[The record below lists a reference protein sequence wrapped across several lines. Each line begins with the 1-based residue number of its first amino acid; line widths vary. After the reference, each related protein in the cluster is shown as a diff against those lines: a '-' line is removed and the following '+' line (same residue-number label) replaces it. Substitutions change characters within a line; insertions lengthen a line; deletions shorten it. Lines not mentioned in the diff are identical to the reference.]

1 MVLGLKTG
9 LGLGRGLGTL
19 LLAIVAAAPLF
30 ASAAVTIEPTTW
42 NVIGLDSNKPATAQ
56 PAPQVFPPD
65 RYPIGAEVCNTSG
78 ADLTGHKAVFV
89 WDESPATNYIHLWDS
104 TVNWND
110 TDANGDAIAAND
122 VEGANEL
129 AVPTVANGAC
139 ADVYFWVQIEQLSAA
154 YDYTRDFHIELWD
167 DSATPN
173 DTATNGTLVHETAN
187 SGSTVGTDEAREL
200 FVEYLVSQNRNAIL
214 GFSVDGVAVAPGGSV
229 AVKPGDTIELVI
241 DGKTATQ
248 GYEQLEIF
256 ITLPPDLF
264 TVKSV
269 TTTYSADAGTAAAAG
284 EQLYADGCTWENDP
298 DSANYHN
305 NGSCGA
311 EGKYGGV
318 IKQTLSIEVSQSF
331 ATSVAAQALIYDFSG
346 SSYHY
351 NADYETATI
360 TFDKDNTA
368 FVPSGDL
375 SIRKSTDTAAQD
387 EFFITLTNEGTNT
400 YAAGLIG
407 YEVNDELP
415 IGYKTKSGGRNGLSI
430 EEFDANGASK
440 GDITGGAVENQ
451 VAFYNLSASQNGGT
465 ADQSD
470 GADYDSGER
479 HVIWTPNLAN
489 ALAPGESVTFG
500 FQVAPQNNI
509 VGADPYT
516 NCALI
521 TTDDDDA
528 SNNRSCVTLPPPN
541 WDLGITKQIVSVV
554 GSQATFKLTVTNL
567 GPDTSSAELV
577 EDILP
582 PGYSSPANFSY
593 TGDVTLSLSARA
605 DASSGILL
613 WDLPALTVGQTAT
626 VTYTVTV
633 NAPTGNEST
642 DQDLNDRYLNYARV
656 IDAASEPNNGTYN
669 ATTQRVELLD
679 GTVSNNVATA
689 SAAPTLLEI
698 DKTPDGG
705 TITGATY
712 SYGIEVTK
720 VGTFQAGDL
729 ITVVESPPPGMQITA
744 ISGDGWDCSGS
755 PTLPTTQAKTC
766 TRTVAGGDPA
776 TYPSITV
783 AVALS
788 PVPDGTK
795 SYVNTSYVE
804 ATRAGVTLFNT
815 FDSDSVR
822 SQAQVLQA
830 DLSLAKAASNLTPSV
845 GAAVTFTL
853 TVTNSGPDAATNVE
867 VTDTLPNGYQYV
879 ASSISGGST
888 SDDSNAASLKWTIA
902 NLANG
907 ATAQLTYQATVMA
920 TGSYKNTAEV
930 TASDQPDP
938 DSTVDN
944 DDGDQ
949 SEDDEA
955 SVTLTPTPLIDLALT
970 KTASTVAA
978 VIGDTVTY
986 SLALTNNGPSD
997 ATGVSVEDDLPAELS
1012 YDTGTAS
1019 DSGSLSGG
1027 NLVWAG
1033 LTVSAGT
1040 TKTLTY
1046 DVTAN
1051 SAGNSVINIAQV
1063 TAANETDSDSTP
1075 NNDAGN
1081 QLEDDEAAATIS
1093 ISATF
1098 VATPSLTL
1106 SKTGTLN
1113 DDDGTSGVSVGDTIS
1128 YAFTVTNTGNVAVTD
1143 VTLADTGA
1151 TVSGG
1156 PIASLA
1162 VGASDSSTFTASY
1175 TITQTDI
1182 DAGTYTNTATVTG
1195 DGTGTDD
1202 VTATDTDTQ
1211 RLDGTVSLSGL
1222 VFEEVAQNYDGVR
1235 TTEQGTNGGGLF
1247 VCLSTTPA
1255 QFSQVGSSSV
1265 GAFSFSGVAP
1275 NTSYTLTLST
1285 TGTGAT
1291 CPAAATLNH
1300 NWFSTGESADGIATD
1315 SVVTPAKSL
1324 SDGKLTVA
1332 VGAADI
1338 STVTMGLVK
1347 ADVFDPPF
1355 GLKTGEFL
1363 AGRPIIRWTMV
1374 WINDSPIPV
1383 TGAVITDPPPTGTT
1397 YVNGSV
1403 SCEGRGSTTVTT
1415 CGFDDVGNTVNVV
1428 ADFGPETGSPVD
1440 GDTADNELVIQF
1452 DVTYDAVNPEAEYL
1466 NQGSLRWD
1474 PGSGPKT
1481 ASTDDPTEA
1490 GDDDPSVVVPPAP
1503 TPPTPVPALPLT
1515 LLGLLALVMAGLGW
1529 RRLV

>member
-139 ADVYFWVQIEQLSAA
+139 ADVYFWVQIEQVAAA

-298 DSANYHN
+298 NSANYHN

-440 GDITGGAVENQ
+440 GEITGGAVENQ

-853 TVTNSGPDAATNVE
+853 TVTNNGPDAATNVE

-888 SDDSNAASLKWTIA
+888 SDDSDAASLKWTIA

-1247 VCLSTTPA
+1247 VCLSTAPA

-1291 CPAAATLNH
+1291 CPAAATLNE

>member
-1 MVLGLKTG
+1 MVFGLNT
-9 LGLGRGLGTL
+9 GLGRGLGTL

-139 ADVYFWVQIEQLSAA
+139 ADVYFWVQIEQVAAA

-269 TTTYSADAGTAAAAG
+269 TTTYSADAGTDAAAG

-440 GDITGGAVENQ
+440 GEITGGAVENQ

-593 TGDVTLSLSARA
+593 TGDVTLSPSARA
-605 DASSGILL
+605 DTGSGILL

-888 SDDSNAASLKWTIA
+888 SDDSDAASLKWTIA

-1156 PIASLA
+1156 PIASLP